1 MKSFKCNSNIVYNWA
16 NELDKASL
24 QQVENI
30 CTLPFVYHHL
40 ALMPDVHAGIG
51 MPIGGVLPT
60 MDAVI
65 PNAVGTDIGCG
76 MCAVKTNI
84 KVSSLRRNTIINMV
98 EKIRRN
104 IPTGFNH
111 QNIPQEEIL
120 MPNDFEI
127 DSLYI
132 IRREYKAALKQI
144 GTLGGG
150 NHFIELQQDEEGW
163 LWIML
168 HSGSRDLGKQ
178 VCDYYNKK
186 ALFLNEQYYS
196 IVPSHIK
203 MSFFSSQSNEFKEY
217 WTEMQYCIEFAKCNR
232 VLMMSRIKE
241 IISDV
246 HLKSEFEP
254 MIDIAH
260 NYASIEKHF
269 GQNVIVHRKG
279 AIRVPKESIGIIP
292 GSQGTCSYI
301 VKGLGNQ
308 NSFCSASHG
317 AGRAMSRL
325 DAKHK
330 LNLKHEIGLMNKK
343 GIIHNMNSINDLD
356 EAAGAYKDIDGVMD
370 NQKDLVKI
378 VTKLFPLAVIKG

>member
-1 MKSFKCNSNIVYNWA
+1 M
-16 NELDKASL
+16 DKALL

-30 CTLPFVYHHL
+30 CTLPFVCHSL
-40 ALMPDVHAGIG
+40 ALMPDVHVGIG
-51 MPIGGVLPT
+51 MPIGGVLLT
-60 MDAVI
+60 MDIVI
-65 PNAVGTDIGCG
+65 LKAVGTDIGCG

-203 MSFFSSQSNEFKEY
+203 MSFFLHKVMSSRSIGQ
-217 WTEMQYCIEFAKCNR
+217 KCNI
-232 VLMMSRIKE
+232 VLS
-241 IISDV
+241 
-246 HLKSEFEP
+246 L
-254 MIDIAH
+254 
-260 NYASIEKHF
+260 
-269 GQNVIVHRKG
+269 QNVI
-279 AIRVPKESIGIIP
+279 E
-292 GSQGTCSYI
+292 
-301 VKGLGNQ
+301 
-308 NSFCSASHG
+308 F
-317 AGRAMSRL
+317 
-325 DAKHK
+325 
-330 LNLKHEIGLMNKK
+330 
-343 GIIHNMNSINDLD
+343 
-356 EAAGAYKDIDGVMD
+356 
-370 NQKDLVKI
+370 
-378 VTKLFPLAVIKG
+378 